1 MTEEFEPKQAEEG
14 FEKAKSKA
22 KDLFEH
28 PEQAKKL
35 LEDAIHKA
43 GPASGAL
50 EKVWEEL
57 QLMFSLIK
65 DWLSGA
71 YREVPKGSIVAILA
85 GLIYFISPI
94 DVIPDFIPI
103 AGYIDDV
110 FVLGLVINQVRAD
123 LHKYKAWKD
132 IINV

>member
-1 MTEEFEPKQAEEG
+1 MAEEFEPKKAEEG
-14 FEKAKSKA
+14 FERAKNKA
-22 KDLFEH
+22 KDLFDH
-28 PEQAKKL
+28 PEKAKIL

-43 GPASGAL
+43 GPASGGL

-71 YREVPKGSIVAILA
+71 YREVPKGSVVAILA
-85 GLIYFISPI
+85 GFIYFISPI
-94 DVIPDFIPI
+94 DLIPDFIPI
-103 AGYIDDV
+103 IGYIDDV
-110 FVLGLVINQVRAD
+110 FVLGLVINQVKTD
-123 LHKYKAWKD
+123 LQKYKTWKD